1 MAANPLKWLL
11 GRFSLDIS
19 VDLGTSNTIVTAKG
33 KGILINEPS
42 WVAIHEKTRR
52 LMVIGSKAKVMAGRT
67 PPNVL
72 AVRPIRDGVISDF
85 ELTRAMIEYFIAKAH
100 ENLTVP
106 VPYPKILM
114 GIPAG
119 ATEVERRAV
128 YDAAMAAGAR
138 EAYLVEE
145 PTAAAL
151 GAGLPVTEVRGSMIV
166 DIGGGTSEMAVF
178 TMGGVVVSRSL
189 RVAGEEMDQ
198 AIANYVRNKLNLQ
211 ISERTAERVKITIGS
226 TSRVEE
232 DKTIFVQGRNLLSRL
247 PEVIYLTSA
256 EIREALANT
265 VGVISNSIRE
275 AVDEVPPELGAD
287 LLEFGICLAGGGSL
301 LQGLTQKLTTDL
313 GIPVWVT
320 ENPLGCVAR
329 GQGQILEDFDKHMRF
344 LVGLEGRIR

>member
-11 GRFSLDIS
+11 GRISLDIS
-19 VDLGTSNTIVTAKG
+19 VDLGTSNTIVNAKG

-67 PPNVL
+67 PPNVI

-85 ELTRAMIEYFIAKAH
+85 EITRAMLEYFIAQAH
-100 ENLTVP
+100 ENLRVP
-106 VPYPKILM
+106 VPYPRVLM

-119 ATEVERRAV
+119 ATEIERRAV
-128 YDAAMAAGAR
+128 YDAGMAAGAR

-151 GAGLPVTEVRGSMIV
+151 GAGLPITQVRGSMIV

-178 TMGGVVVSRSL
+178 TTGGLVVSHSL
-189 RVAGEEMDQ
+189 RVAGDEMDQ
-198 AIANYVRNKLNLQ
+198 AIANYVRNKFNLQ
-211 ISERTAERVKITIGS
+211 ISERTAERVKIAIGS
-226 TSRVEE
+226 ASRVGE
-232 DKTIFVQGRNLLSRL
+232 DKTMFVKGRNLLSRL
-247 PEVIYLTSA
+247 PEETYITSV
-256 EIREALANT
+256 EVRDALVNT
-265 VGVISNSIRE
+265 VGAISNAIQE
-275 AVDEVPPELGAD
+275 AIDEIPPELGGD

-320 ENPLGCVAR
+320 EDPLGCVAR
-329 GQGQILEDFDKHMRF
+329 GQGQILEDFDKHMQF